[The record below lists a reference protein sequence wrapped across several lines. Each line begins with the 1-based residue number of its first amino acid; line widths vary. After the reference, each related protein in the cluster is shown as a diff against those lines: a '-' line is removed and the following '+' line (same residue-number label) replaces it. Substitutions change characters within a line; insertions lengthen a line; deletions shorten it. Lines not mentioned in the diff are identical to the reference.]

1 MFLSED
7 VFLFIASR
15 ILAAI
20 ILDEIICEYNSLLAY
35 TGMPRILASK
45 TTAELGVYH
54 L

>member
-1 MFLSED
+1 MFLNED
-7 VFLFIASR
+7 VLLFIR

-20 ILDEIICEYNSLLAY
+20 ILDGIICEYNSLLAY
-35 TGMPRILASK
+35 TGIFRILASK